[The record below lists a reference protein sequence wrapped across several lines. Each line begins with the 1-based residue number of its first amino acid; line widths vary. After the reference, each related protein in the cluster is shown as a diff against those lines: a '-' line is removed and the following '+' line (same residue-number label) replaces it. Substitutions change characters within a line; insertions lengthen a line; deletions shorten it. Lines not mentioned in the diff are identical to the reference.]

1 MYLFHMF
8 ICGNAVVKDLV
19 LDGCGRAVLG
29 GRGWRPVLKQ
39 GHGVGGV
46 AQRRHLHL
54 EHQLVDG
61 ETSVPP
67 HLPGGCG
74 HWNHLEQRHREAV
87 CILCFFISYFV
98 FFTKKCFKVLK
109 HTHTQTLTWLSTDLP
124 LASDTTYA
132 VPFTGSLTGQV
143 TGRARGL

>member
-8 ICGNAVVKDLV
+8 MCDNAVVKDLV
-19 LDGCGRAVLG
+19 LDGCGCAVLC
-29 GRGWRPVLKQ
+29 GRRWRPVLKQ

-46 AQRRHLHL
+46 AQRRRLHL

-61 ETSVPP
+61 EASVPP

-74 HWNHLEQRHREAV
+74 HWNHLEQRQRGAASFMY
-87 CILCFFISYFV
+87 LFSA
-98 FFTKKCFKVLK
+98 KKCFKVLK
-109 HTHTQTLTWLSTDLP
+109 HTQKLTWLSTDLP